1 MRILYLQCAMG
12 ASGDMLT
19 AALASLLPD
28 PAAFAAEI
36 EALGI
41 PGISAKIERAKS
53 LGMAGWHAAI
63 RFEGLE
69 EDEHAHHHEHAHDHG
84 HDHEHHRGHEHGHA
98 HHHAHASLASI
109 LERILALPVSDA
121 VKENACAVYE
131 RIARAEAE
139 AHGAEPGDVHF
150 HEVGTAD
157 AICDVVSVCLL
168 MERLA
173 VDRVVASPVCVGS
186 GLVYCAHG
194 FLPVPAPAT
203 ARLLEGIPAYG
214 SRFPGELC
222 TPTGAALLAHFADD
236 FGAMPAMTVR
246 AQGCGIGTREFPEPN
261 CLRVMLGDAPEPE
274 GNASQE
280 GERDTVRELCANID
294 DMTPEDLALA
304 RDLLLEAGALD
315 AWVTPIVMKK
325 GRMGSMLSALCHPER
340 EAAVKRVFFQ
350 HTTTLGVRTH
360 TCERDMLL
368 RAFANTETSEGEFRV
383 KMASGWGASR
393 AKPEFDEVA
402 AAVRKTGLP
411 ASVIR
416 AMILDSE
423 A

>member
-12 ASGDMLT
+12 VSGDMMT

-36 EALGI
+36 ESLGI

-63 RFEGLE
+63 KFEGLE
-69 EDEHAHHHEHAHDHG
+69 EDEHAHHHHEHKHHHDH
-84 HDHEHHRGHEHGHA
+84 HDHEHS

-109 LERILALPVSDA
+109 LERILALPVSDS
-121 VKENACAVYE
+121 VKENACTVYE
-131 RIARAEAE
+131 RIARAEAA
-139 AHGAEPGDVHF
+139 AHGTEPGDVHF

-157 AICDVVSVCLL
+157 AICDIVSVCLL

-173 VDRVVASPVCVGS
+173 PDRVVASPVCVGS

-236 FGAMPAMTVR
+236 FGAMPAMTVQ

-261 CLRVMLGDAPEPE
+261 CLRAILGEAPEPSIS
-274 GNASQE
+274 GPLG
-280 GERDTVRELCANID
+280 GEKDTVRELCANID

-325 GRMGSMLSALCHPER
+325 GRMGSMLSALCHAEC
-340 EAAVKRVFFQ
+340 EAAIKRVFFQ
-350 HTTTLGVRTH
+350 HTTTLGVRGH
-360 TCERDMLL
+360 TCERDMLS
-368 RAFANTETSEGEFRV
+368 RAFASAATSEGEFRV

-402 AAVRKTGLP
+402 AAVRKTGIP

-416 AMILDSE
+416 AMILDRE
-423 A
+423 D